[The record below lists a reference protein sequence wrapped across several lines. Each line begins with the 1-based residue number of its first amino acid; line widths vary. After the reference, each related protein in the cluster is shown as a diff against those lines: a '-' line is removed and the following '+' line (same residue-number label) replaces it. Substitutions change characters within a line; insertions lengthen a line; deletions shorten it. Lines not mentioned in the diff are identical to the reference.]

1 MNNIKILIISL
12 ITISIILFIGIKTSN
27 ALYNKDKKTESK
39 LLLTYFDNDS
49 IDINNFNNTNVYD
62 YTFALSNLSNN
73 YLKYSLVWANV
84 VNNIDTI
91 EDINN
96 VTYSL
101 STCDE
106 SYNTCKIIEENT
118 ILPATTNNTLAAIP
132 NVINQYIEGDKI
144 IYYKLTIKSNNNINK
159 SFKGNIKLMILN

>member
-132 NVINQYIEGDKI
+132 NVNNQYIEGDKK